1 MILVKLHKTYFFILY
16 ISDGDS
22 AYFRELWWETN
33 IPKNVLSGIDQ
44 DITVS
49 IQKYFL
55 LCV

>member
-49 IQKYFL
+49 I
-55 LCV
+55 